1 MPIERFDGLPEVI
14 TFPRDAIVEDVHVG
28 AALHIGL
35 DAVAALDLPCVG
47 TDRRGGRK
55 RYLWGQVL
63 DVLAERALPTAR
75 PQEREAAKR
84 SIQSVR
90 RIG

>member
-1 MPIERFDGLPEVI
+1 MPTERFDGLPDVF
-14 TFPRDAIVEDVHVG
+14 TYPRDAIVEDVHVA

-35 DAVAALDLPCVG
+35 EAVAALDLPCIG

-63 DVLAERALPTAR
+63 DVLAERALPSAR